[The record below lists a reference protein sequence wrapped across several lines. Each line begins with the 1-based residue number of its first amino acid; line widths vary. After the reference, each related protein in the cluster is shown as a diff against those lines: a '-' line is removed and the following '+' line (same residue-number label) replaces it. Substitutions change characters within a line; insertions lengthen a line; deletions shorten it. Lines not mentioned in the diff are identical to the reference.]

1 MFDQIDAYFGIFSTV
16 MTTIYVNKMNK
27 NKRSKPNFIKME
39 ILKINYA
46 QIFDAYR
53 PLEWCASDFRCIM
66 FWGHVSLAVPF
77 CVERE
82 LRCRQR
88 NHESILMLWNRSP
101 NCDRPKCSWNWTW
114 TGVPLGRHVVCGLHF
129 EVFFPKCQNICMYWV
144 REREIVFQ
152 WKGGR
157 RRIVWIRNSFM

>member
-53 PLEWCASDFRCIM
+53 PLE
-66 FWGHVSLAVPF
+66 
-77 CVERE
+77 
-82 LRCRQR
+82 
-88 NHESILMLWNRSP
+88 
-101 NCDRPKCSWNWTW
+101 
-114 TGVPLGRHVVCGLHF
+114 
-129 EVFFPKCQNICMYWV
+129 
-144 REREIVFQ
+144 
-152 WKGGR
+152 
-157 RRIVWIRNSFM
+157 